1 MKIINNGPRQTA
13 FVSAT
18 TIRKRLHKFP
28 QKISILFHSCLN
40 PCISW
45 TYLLSRKSKHEKKK
59 NTAQLNNDKINRWQR
74 ASILSSG
81 GQYDSSEVAM
91 SNISSITTKQQPPH
105 QQKDL
110 LTNFKLLRDKYDDLK
125 RELHQIL
132 WEYIPTQ
139 LAENLAGFSDLG
151 QVDNAIFQTPDRIGS
166 YEIGSKLGEGQFSV
180 VKLCKHK
187 FTGKQYA
194 VKIIHKDKIS
204 TLSGLKRVGIEVR
217 LLHQLHHPNIIKFVD
232 YIHSPTCIYL
242 FTEVCGPD
250 LFEYLQDNPL
260 GAGINVTRQIILGI
274 VKPLL
279 YLHNHGICHRD
290 LKPENVLLS
299 KASVGK
305 EIHYQNVRICDFGQ
319 SAIATSN
326 SDEKLS
332 LELFDL
338 CGSPGF
344 FAPEMITGA
353 DSSYN
358 GFSSDAW
365 SVGCI
370 MLELMM
376 GHENFYHLWMK
387 SYDYEVLKDENK
399 FQKSLNHSIGKILKY
414 IKEASSYNEDGSKG
428 MNSFLQRLL
437 VIDPNLRLN
446 ASQMLNHEW
455 FDGFVRT
462 TDNNDLNMNHE
473 SNY

>member
-1 MKIINNGPRQTA
+1 MKVFNNGPQQTA
-13 FVSAT
+13 FASGT
-18 TIRKRLHKFP
+18 TARKRLHKFP
-28 QKISILFHSCLN
+28 QKISIFHSCLN

-45 TYLLSRKSKHEKKK
+45 TYLLSRTSEHDEKEKK
-59 NTAQLNNDKINRWQR
+59 NSAQLYNDKINRWQR

-81 GQYDSSEVAM
+81 GQYDSSGVAM
-91 SNISSITTKQQPPH
+91 SNISRIKQQPPH
-105 QQKDL
+105 QQQDL

-132 WEYIPTQ
+132 WEFIPTQ
-139 LAENLAGFSDLG
+139 LADNLAGFSDLG

-180 VKLCKHK
+180 VKLCTHK

-194 VKIIHKDKIS
+194 VKIINKDKIS
-204 TLSGLKRVGIEVR
+204 SLSGLKRVGIEVK
-217 LLHQLHHPNIIKFVD
+217 LLHQLYHPNIIKFVD

-250 LFEYLQDNPL
+250 LFEYLQANPS

-290 LKPENVLLS
+290 LKPENVLLC
-299 KASVGK
+299 KASVDK
-305 EIHYQNVRICDFGQ
+305 EIHCHNVRICDFGQ
-319 SAIATSN
+319 SAVATSN
-326 SDEKLS
+326 SADEKLL

-358 GFSSDAW
+358 GYSSDAW

-399 FQKSLNHSIGKILKY
+399 FQSSLYHSIVKILKH
-414 IKEASSYNEDGSKG
+414 IKEATSYDEDGSKG
-428 MNSFLQRLL
+428 MNSFLRRVL
-437 VIDPNLRLN
+437 VIDPKLRLN

-455 FDGFVRT
+455 FDGFDRT
-462 TDNNDLNMNHE
+462 MDKNDFNMNYE
-473 SNY
+473 SKY